1 MLELGGGAKA
11 AGKSEY
17 VKDVTEANFMAE
29 VIEKSQTV
37 PVIVDFWAP
46 WCGPCK
52 AMAPQFNMAAE
63 KLTPHVRLAK
73 INTQVNPTATQ
84 RYRIQGIPAFILFA
98 KGREVARAAGARP
111 AGDLVNFV
119 KSKISVPA

>member
-52 AMAPQFNMAAE
+52 Q
-63 KLTPHVRLAK
+63 LARRWK
-73 INTQVNPTATQ
+73 P
-84 RYRIQGIPAFILFA
+84 RSKPR
-98 KGREVARAAGARP
+98 KAR
-111 AGDLVNFV
+111 
-119 KSKISVPA
+119 S